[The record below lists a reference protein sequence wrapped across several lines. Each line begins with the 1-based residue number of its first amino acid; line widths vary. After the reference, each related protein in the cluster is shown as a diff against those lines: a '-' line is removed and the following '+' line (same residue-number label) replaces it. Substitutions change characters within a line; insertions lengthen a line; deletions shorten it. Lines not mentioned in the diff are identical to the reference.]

1 MLVTRPYTLRKKEF
15 RKEVERKLNSS
26 LEECLRLIT
35 LIRIANIAEKD
46 VKRYWEEF
54 LKSDEYEE
62 YWDNRKF
69 VGRDSF
75 FVCVNMIQEMF
86 VGYVE
91 KKLKGEENGN

>member
-1 MLVTRPYTLRKKEF
+1 MLVTRPYTLRKKYF
-15 RKEVERKLNSS
+15 RNEVERKLNSS

-91 KKLKGEENGN
+91 KKLKGEEND

>member
-91 KKLKGEENGN
+91 KKLEGEEND